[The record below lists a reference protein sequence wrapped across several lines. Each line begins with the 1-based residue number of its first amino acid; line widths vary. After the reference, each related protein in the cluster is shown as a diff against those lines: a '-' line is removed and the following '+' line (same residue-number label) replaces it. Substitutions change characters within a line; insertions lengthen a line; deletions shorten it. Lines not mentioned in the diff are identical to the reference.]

1 MHAAV
6 AAAAAVGW
14 KPSGQASINQSIDQ
28 PTPMYFST
36 SKREEQLGGE
46 ESLAGMLARIVVRWY
61 ELGLRSARGCELR
74 SLGSQMTACPCTS
87 ALSRTKPH
95 PLGIW
100 FVKGDRHAESSTAI
114 EESRLRCQKSH
125 GLRSAGWCGHPCH
138 HTLPC
143 LLEPRS
149 DKGRHWHARL
159 PIIEGW
165 KARLVGLCSS
175 VTDVNRFVLL

>member
-1 MHAAV
+1 MFIDSDYARMHAHHTLLLR
-6 AAAAAVGW
+6 
-14 KPSGQASINQSIDQ
+14 PSDQHSLDNQSTN
-28 PTPMYFST
+28 TPMHFPT
-36 SKREEQLGGE
+36 SQRKDSGLGLVQE

-74 SLGSQMTACPCTS
+74 SLGLWMTACPCTS

-143 LLEPRS
+143 LLEGLTR
-149 DKGRHWHARL
+149 DVIGMLDCRL
-159 PIIEGW
+159 SRAGKQGW
-165 KARLVGLCSS
+165 LVCALES
-175 VTDVNRFVLL
+175 LM

>member
-159 PIIEGW
+159 SIIEGW
-165 KARLVGLCSS
+165 KATLVGLCS
-175 VTDVNRFVLL
+175 